1 VPLFRDLA
9 GNHYNIPADELERFK
24 VNGDLPED
32 ARLTGLEAPTAP
44 PRPPPGRPPMA
55 PMPPM
60 PRYVWQEA
68 EHGEGGPQYT
78 VAAPPGTPAAL
89 AGQTYLLVPV
99 EPAGGA

>member
-9 GNHYNIPADELERFK
+9 GNHYNIPADELERFQ
-24 VNGDLPED
+24 VRGELPED
-32 ARLTGLEAPTAP
+32 ARLTGLEVPTP
-44 PRPPPGRPPMA
+44 LPPPQPGSPPL
-55 PMPPM
+55 

-78 VAAPPGTPAAL
+78 VVAPPGTPAAL
-89 AGQTYLLVPV
+89 GGRTYLLVPL

>member
-1 VPLFRDLA
+1 MPLFRDLA

-24 VNGDLPED
+24 VRGDLPED
-32 ARLTGLEAPTAP
+32 ARLTGMEPPTAP
-44 PRPPPGRPPMA
+44 PPPPPPPGPQL
-55 PMPPM
+55 

-89 AGQTYLLVPV
+89 AGRTYLLVPV
-99 EPAGGA
+99 EPAGEA